1 VGRVSIARNGPKT
14 SQKLNEIGLGMSERP
29 LAEQIADSLRRDI
42 LIGKL
47 APGALIKERDN
58 SAGRGV
64 SRTPLREAIRIL
76 ASEGLVTLRPSRSPV
91 VADPTKQEVLDDL
104 TVMNTLESLGARL
117 ACVHVA
123 PDELAEI
130 GALHKKMLQISDTA
144 DAVDYFEVDMRFHR
158 LITAASHNAS
168 LIDTHAAYMAR
179 LWRPRFLAASLRSD
193 RARVLQQHGAIVKG
207 LMMRDVTLVSAEV
220 ESHMRHLVLN
230 ISDIYDRKEQ
240 PQLTRIS

>member
-1 VGRVSIARNGPKT
+1 
-14 SQKLNEIGLGMSERP
+14 MSEQT

-76 ASEGLVTLRPSRSPV
+76 ASEGLVVLRPSRSPI
-91 VADPTKQEVLDDL
+91 VASPTLKEITDDL
-104 TVMNTLESLGARL
+104 IVMNTLESLGARL
-117 ACVHVA
+117 ACMNVT
-123 PDELAEI
+123 PEEIAEI
-130 GALHKKMLQISDTA
+130 DALHEKMLQISDSA
-144 DAVDYFEVDMRFHR
+144 DSVDYFEVDMRFHR

-179 LWRPRFLAASLRSD
+179 LWRPRFLAASLRRD
-193 RARVLQQHGAIVKG
+193 RARVLQQHDAIVKG
-207 LMMRDVTLVSAEV
+207 LKTRDVTLVSAEV

-230 ISDIYDRKEQ
+230 ITDIYERKEQ
-240 PQLTRIS
+240 PTGKKHATSQVAET

>member
-1 VGRVSIARNGPKT
+1 
-14 SQKLNEIGLGMSERP
+14 MSEQT
-29 LAEQIADSLRRDI
+29 LAEQIAGSLRRDI
-42 LIGKL
+42 LLGKL
-47 APGALIKERDN
+47 APGALIKERDS

-76 ASEGLVTLRPSRSPV
+76 ASEGLVVLRPSRSPV
-91 VADPTKQEVLDDL
+91 VADPSQKEIIDDL
-104 TVMNTLESLGARL
+104 TVMNALESLGARL
-117 ACVHVA
+117 ACVSVT
-123 PDELAEI
+123 DTELAEI
-130 GALHKKMLQISDTA
+130 VALHEKMLTISDTA

-193 RARVLQQHGAIVKG
+193 RPRVLQQHGAIVKG
-207 LMMRDVTLVSAEV
+207 LKTRDVTLVSAEV

-230 ISDIYDRKEQ
+230 ITDIYDRKEN
-240 PQLTRIS
+240 PATPKAARV

>member
-1 VGRVSIARNGPKT
+1 MTEPT
-14 SQKLNEIGLGMSERP
+14 

-47 APGALIKERDN
+47 APGALIKERDS

-104 TVMNTLESLGARL
+104 IVMNALESLGARL
-117 ACVHVA
+117 ACTDVK
-123 PDELAEI
+123 PSQLAEI
-130 GALHKKMLQISDTA
+130 GALHEKMLLISDSA
-144 DAVDYFEVDMRFHR
+144 DAVDFFEVDMRFHR
-158 LITAASHNAS
+158 LITAASGNAS

-207 LMMRDVTLVSAEV
+207 LMMRDITLVSAEV

-230 ISDIYDRKEQ
+230 ISDIFDRRAAAQ
-240 PQLTRIS
+240 TIS

>member
-1 VGRVSIARNGPKT
+1 
-14 SQKLNEIGLGMSERP
+14 MSEKT

-76 ASEGLVTLRPSRSPV
+76 ASEGLVVLRPSRSPI
-91 VADPTKQEVLDDL
+91 VASPTLKEITDDL
-104 TVMNTLESLGARL
+104 IVMNTLESLGARL
-117 ACVHVA
+117 ACVNVTA
-123 PDELAEI
+123 EEIAEI
-130 GALHKKMLQISDTA
+130 DALHEKMLQISDTA
-144 DAVDYFEVDMRFHR
+144 DSVDYFEVDMRFHR

-179 LWRPRFLAASLRSD
+179 LWRPRFLAASLLRD
-193 RARVLQQHGAIVKG
+193 RARVLQQHDAIVKG
-207 LMMRDVTLVSAEV
+207 LKTRDVTLVSAEV

-230 ISDIYDRKEQ
+230 ITDIYERKEQ
-240 PQLTRIS
+240 PSTEKELHKQAAQS

>member
-1 VGRVSIARNGPKT
+1 
-14 SQKLNEIGLGMSERP
+14 MSERP
-29 LAEQIADSLRRDI
+29 LAEDIADSLRRDI
-42 LIGKL
+42 LRGTL
-47 APGALIKERDN
+47 PPGALIKERDS

-91 VADPTKQEVLDDL
+91 VADPTLKEITDDL
-104 TVMNTLESLGARL
+104 IVMNTLESLGARL
-117 ACVHVA
+117 ACGCVTEG
-123 PDELAEI
+123 ELAGI
-130 GALHKKMLQISDTA
+130 RALHQRMLDISDTA

-158 LITAASHNAS
+158 LITAASHNDS

-193 RARVLQQHGAIVKG
+193 RPRVLQQHGAIVKG
-207 LMMRDVTLVSAEV
+207 LMTRDVALVSAEV

-230 ISDIYDRKEQ
+230 ITDIFIRKEQ
-240 PQLTRIS
+240 AAQQSVS

>member
-1 VGRVSIARNGPKT
+1 
-14 SQKLNEIGLGMSERP
+14 MSERP
-29 LAEQIADSLRRDI
+29 LAENLAASLRREI
-42 LIGKL
+42 LLGTR
-47 APGALIKERDN
+47 APGSLIKERD
-58 SAGRGV
+58 SAAGRGA

-91 VADPTKQEVLDDL
+91 VADPTKVEILDDL

-117 ACVHVA
+117 ACIHSKPA
-123 PDELAEI
+123 ELAEI
-130 GALHKKMLQISDTA
+130 SALHEKMLQISDTA

-207 LMMRDVTLVSAEV
+207 LVMRDMELVNAEV

-230 ISDIYDRKEQ
+230 ISDIYDQKEQ
-240 PQLTRIS
+240 AAAAKDAGK

>member
-1 VGRVSIARNGPKT
+1 
-14 SQKLNEIGLGMSERP
+14 MSEKT

-64 SRTPLREAIRIL
+64 SRTLLREAIRIL
-76 ASEGLVTLRPSRSPV
+76 ASEGLVVLRPSRSPI
-91 VADPTKQEVLDDL
+91 VASPTLKEITDDL
-104 TVMNTLESLGARL
+104 IVMNTLESLGARL
-117 ACVHVA
+117 ACVNVTA
-123 PDELAEI
+123 EEIAEI
-130 GALHKKMLQISDTA
+130 DALHEKMLQISDTA
-144 DAVDYFEVDMRFHR
+144 DSVDYFEVDMRFHR

-179 LWRPRFLAASLRSD
+179 LWRPRFLAASLLRD
-193 RARVLQQHGAIVKG
+193 RARVLQQHDAIVKG
-207 LMMRDVTLVSAEV
+207 LKTRDVTLVSAEV

-230 ISDIYDRKEQ
+230 ITDIYERKEQ
-240 PQLTRIS
+240 PSTEKELHKQAAQS

>member
-1 VGRVSIARNGPKT
+1 MP
-14 SQKLNEIGLGMSERP
+14 ERT

-42 LIGKL
+42 LLGTL

-76 ASEGLVTLRPSRSPV
+76 ASEGLVILRPSRSPV
-91 VADPTKQEVLDDL
+91 VANPSQQEITDDL
-104 TVMNTLESLGARL
+104 IVMNTLESLGARL
-117 ACVHVA
+117 ACVNVT
-123 PDELAEI
+123 DEEMDEI
-130 GALHKKMLQISDTA
+130 DALHEKMLRISDTA

-158 LITAASHNAS
+158 LITAASHNLS

-179 LWRPRFLAASLRSD
+179 LWRPRFLAASLRRD

-207 LMMRDVTLVSAEV
+207 LKTRDVALVSAEV

-230 ISDIYDRKEQ
+230 ITDIYDRKEHPNQ
-240 PQLTRIS
+240 KVAPQEEAAT